1 MSNYLEG
8 KPKLGK
14 DGKRIKTFCLD
25 TNVFIHRPDAL
36 MSFRDNEIVIPLWV
50 LEELDKL
57 KSGTEERARNAR
69 QAIRLID
76 TMGKRGRLSEGG
88 FNR

>member
-1 MSNYLEG
+1 MSNNLEVRPG
-8 KPKLGK
+8 PKDK
-14 DGKRIKTFCLD
+14 KKVKVFVLD